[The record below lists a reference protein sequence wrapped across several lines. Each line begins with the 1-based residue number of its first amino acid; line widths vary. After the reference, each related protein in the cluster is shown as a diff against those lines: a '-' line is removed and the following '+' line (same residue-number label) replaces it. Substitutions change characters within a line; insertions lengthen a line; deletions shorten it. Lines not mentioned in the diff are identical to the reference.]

1 MPDGPPIGRTLTL
14 CGQLIESAARDLETW
29 QARAD
34 VNWSAAGQAAL
45 RDLETVIGYLEKVR
59 AEIVPAL
66 VMDDARNR
74 ARQVDL
80 PDAPAGRGVAGNSGP
95 GY

>member
-1 MPDGPPIGRTLTL
+1 MPDSLPIGRMLAL
-14 CGQLIESAARDLETW
+14 CGELIESAARDLETW

-34 VNWSAAGQAAL
+34 VNWSAAGRSAL
-45 RDLETVIGYLEKVR
+45 TDLETVIGYLEKVR

-74 ARQVDL
+74 AREVDL
-80 PDAPAGRGVAGNSGP
+80 PDPGHRVPGNSGP